1 MDTSEKYGELVP
13 QGGGDTI
20 PLVRETLVLGRR
32 ESCDVCLR
40 FPNVSG
46 RHCELSFKDGF
57 WTVRDLDSTNGIKVN
72 GTKVGKK
79 LLHPGDTITIA
90 KRTFTIQYR
99 APTDRIAPLSE
110 DDEEALLDQTLL
122 EKAGLE
128 KPRRHDP
135 LPPGKRRGQVH
146 RYNLDDESEEEPLPP
161 ATLPQEKSNEEE
173 RQRWTLDD
181 EGEEELR
188 KKT

>member
-1 MDTSEKYGELVP
+1 MADSDFLGELIP

-20 PLVRETLVLGRR
+20 PLVRHNLVLGRR

-57 WTVRDLDSTNGIKVN
+57 WSIRDLDSTNGIKVN
-72 GTKVGKK
+72 GEKTAKR

-90 KRTFTIQYR
+90 KRTFTIQYT
-99 APTDRIAPLSE
+99 APTDRTAAEL
-110 DDEEALLDQTLL
+110 EELMEEQEGLMNRPLL

-128 KPRRHDP
+128 HPRRHDP
-135 LPPGKRRGQVH
+135 LPPDKRGTARPSKP
-146 RYNLDDESEEEPLPP
+146 LKFEDEDEDDEEV
-161 ATLPQEKSNEEE
+161 
-173 RQRWTLDD
+173 
-181 EGEEELR
+181 
-188 KKT
+188 